1 MSGAL
6 HVESSGH
13 GPPLALLHGW
23 AMHSGIWSGLAAQ
36 LAKRHRVH
44 AVDLPGHGFS
54 APVPSFTIDGV
65 VRLLDA
71 AFAAER
77 SPIVV
82 VGWSL
87 GGQIALKWALAHPVR
102 IARLVL
108 VATTPRFAAGDGWN
122 HAMSAQTLQRF
133 GDELNVAWKATVLRF
148 LTLQMRGS
156 EHGHVALA
164 TLRRELYARG
174 EPSRRTLS
182 DALAALSTS
191 DLRAEV
197 ARIAHPAL
205 VIAGERD
212 TLAPAAAGKWLAGAM
227 ANARF
232 VSIDG
237 AAHVPFL
244 SHPEAFGRALLGFL
258 DAN

>member
-1 MSGAL
+1 MSGTL

-23 AMHSGIWSGLAAQ
+23 AMHSGIWSGLAAK

-77 SPIVV
+77 SPIVL

-87 GGQIALKWALAHPVR
+87 GGLIAMAWSLSRPERV
-102 IARLVL
+102 ARLVL
-108 VATTPRFAAGDGWN
+108 VSATPRFAAGDGWSC
-122 HAMSAQTLQRF
+122 AMSRATLRRF
-133 GDELNVAWKATVLRF
+133 GDELDVAWKATVLRF
-148 LTLQMRGS
+148 LTLQMRCS
-156 EHGHVALA
+156 EHGHRALA
-164 TLRRELYARG
+164 TLRGELFTRG
-174 EPSRRTLS
+174 EPSRRTLAQ
-182 DALAALSTS
+182 ALLVLATT

-197 ARIAHPAL
+197 GSIAQPAL
-205 VIAGERD
+205 VINGDRD
-212 TLAPAAAGKWLAGAM
+212 TLVPSAAGEWLAAALPNG
-227 ANARF
+227 RF
-232 VSIDG
+232 AAIAG

-244 SHPEAFGRALLGFL
+244 SHPAEFGAALGAFL
-258 DAN
+258 